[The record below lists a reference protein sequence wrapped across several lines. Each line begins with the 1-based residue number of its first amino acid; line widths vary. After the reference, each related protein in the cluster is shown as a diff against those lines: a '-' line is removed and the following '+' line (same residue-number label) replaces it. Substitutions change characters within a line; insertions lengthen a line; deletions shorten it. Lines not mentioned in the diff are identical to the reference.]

1 MFEESHIF
9 LIIANFLTRI
19 YYLERLTKIERE
31 GIPGI

>member
-1 MFEESHIF
+1 MFEKNHIF

-19 YYLERLTKIERE
+19 YYLERLIKIERE